1 MKNPAS
7 MAQPDLRPYTRT
19 FFRGNRL
26 NFALALTDV
35 LLSAAANLLIS
46 WLLQQIMDLIGGSG
60 AGWTLRQLAVIAA
73 GLVAGAAVSCLFS
86 YFFKPRFL
94 TRAMAQYR
102 ETLFGR
108 LMEKPL
114 GRFHR
119 GKLFPVPFGVDQR
132 PFCDRKGLS
141 DESFLPGRI
150 ACCFSW
156 VPLP

>member
-1 MKNPAS
+1 MKSPAS

-114 GRFHR
+114 AAFTGENSS
-119 GKLFPVPFGVDQR
+119 LYLSALTNDLSVM
-132 PFCDRKGLS
+132 S
-141 DESFLPGRI
+141 DESFLPDE
-150 ACCFSW
+150 
-156 VPLP
+156 

>member
-60 AGWTLRQLAVIAA
+60 AGKFQRLFHLCGA
-73 GLVAGAAVSCLFS
+73 GCFPTFS
-86 YFFKPRFL
+86 SPAF
-94 TRAMAQYR
+94 
-102 ETLFGR
+102 
-108 LMEKPL
+108 
-114 GRFHR
+114 
-119 GKLFPVPFGVDQR
+119 
-132 PFCDRKGLS
+132 
-141 DESFLPGRI
+141 
-150 ACCFSW
+150 
-156 VPLP
+156 